1 MFSKITMLLKTS
13 NYNAFLKVFTNSSI
27 TVILILVISTNI
39 SKATDRTLDAQKSK
53 KDSSEVFLA
62 VEKPA
67 EYSGGQMALSKYL
80 QHNVI
85 KPLSSIGLNNAHLR
99 FIVNTDG
106 STSDFSISTA
116 IDKKVP
122 LFIENFPAL
131 KPAYQTGKAVRS
143 WFIITLHSEM
153 LQEDNEVQ
161 NKLIPL
167 IILNKVETPATKLK
181 KFSLNTLE
189 KIVIMNDKKTLEK
202 YGDKGKNG
210 VVIITTKKK

>member
-13 NYNAFLKVFTNSSI
+13 NYNAFLNVFTNSSI

-53 KDSSEVFLA
+53 KDSLEVFLA

-85 KPLSSIGLNNAHLR
+85 KPLSSIGLKNAHLR

-122 LFIENFPAL
+122 LFIENFPAW